1 MNNINDFKK
10 ALHEGIVNFTY
21 IKKDGSTREAK
32 GTLQEKF
39 ITVTSTGTNTR
50 PKPDNIV
57 AYWDLDKNAWRS
69 FITDNLQKFEIVN
82 E

>member
-32 GTLQEKF
+32 GTLQQKF
-39 ITVTSTGTNTR
+39 ITVSSSITNTR
-50 PKPDNIV
+50 SKPDNII
-57 AYWDLDKNAWRS
+57 AYWDLDKNGWRS